1 MRAWGASVGGS
12 CSHFRIGLVPPS
24 AKSPKYN
31 FSPLTHSFYNPV
43 RLSYLL
49 PPSPATFL
57 SWLGWLPVAPIKVET
72 WVEYFD
78 LDSFN
83 LPAARSSGILTGGAW
98 SEGRRGIS
106 FPDSGF
112 EMELGTSLNI
122 LGRNFF
128 LGILGTVE
136 LLSLCP
142 SPFSCSAINAL
153 LLFTLEL
160 FSVGSDFQ
168 DSLGNDDRKII
179 LLSLSLRWLTGI
191 KQWLE
196 APNSSDFS

>member
-98 SEGRRGIS
+98 SEGKRHFLILIVDLRWGW
-106 FPDSGF
+106 
-112 EMELGTSLNI
+112 GTSLNM
-122 LGRNFF
+122 LGRNAFPR
-128 LGILGTVE
+128 ILGTPE

-142 SPFSCSAINAL
+142 SSFSCSAVNAL
-153 LLFTLEL
+153 LLFSLEFF
-160 FSVGSDFQ
+160 FSW
-168 DSLGNDDRKII
+168 K
-179 LLSLSLRWLTGI
+179 WLPGFSG
-191 KQWLE
+191 QWWQKD
-196 APNSSDFS
+196 NFTQSFT

>member
-1 MRAWGASVGGS
+1 MRAWGASVGDS
-12 CSHFRIGLVPPS
+12 CSHFRIGRVPPS
-24 AKSPKYN
+24 AKSPKYS

-78 LDSFN
+78 LDSCN
-83 LPAARSSGILTGGAW
+83 LPAARSSRILTDGAW
-98 SEGRRGIS
+98 SEGERHVLILIVDLRWGW
-106 FPDSGF
+106 
-112 EMELGTSLNI
+112 GTSLNI
-122 LGRNFF
+122 LGRNGFP
-128 LGILGTVE
+128 GILGTPE

-153 LLFTLEL
+153 LLFTLEFL
-160 FSVGSDFQ
+160 SVGSDFQ

-179 LLSLSLRWLTGI
+179 LLSLSL
-191 KQWLE
+191 
-196 APNSSDFS
+196 S